1 MCDWFFEL
9 KEQVSDSSCSNLVN
23 LVVCLPHVV
32 GLGDVMGCF
41 STKREWIMDEN
52 STNKCRRPLD

>member
-1 MCDWFFEL
+1 MIGFLSKKNRFL
-9 KEQVSDSSCSNLVN
+9 ISSCSNFVN

-41 STKREWIMDEN
+41 STKREWIVDEN